1 MIGTT
6 DWIIIAIS
14 LILSLAIGWWAARK
28 TEGNSESYFLAGR
41 NMPWWLLGISMVAT
55 TFAADTPPF
64 VTQIVRESGVA
75 ANWTWWAFMFSGLLT
90 TFMFARRWRRSGVVT
105 DVEFYE
111 LRYGGKSGRFL
122 RGFRALYLGLFFN
135 VIVIAWVSLAAIKI
149 LGIMLGLEPWQ
160 TVLIGAGVTMLYS
173 AAGGLRSVLLVDMF
187 QFILA
192 MSGSVAA
199 TYYIVNMEQIGGLSG
214 LISNPA
220 VQEKMNFMP
229 KTHDGW
235 ITLFIIPFALQ
246 WWSSY
251 YPGSEQGGGGYVA
264 QRVMAAKNE
273 RHAAHASLFF
283 NIAHNAL
290 RPWPWIL
297 IALASLIVFPDV
309 ASIGEAFPN
318 FAKDKL
324 GDDAAYPAMIAQ
336 LPAGLKGLVL
346 ASLIAAYISTLST
359 QVNVGASYLSQDFWH
374 RFIRPNAPE
383 SARVR
388 TGQYA
393 TVVVLTLGS
402 LIALTLNNAGQ
413 IFTITLAIGAGTGLV
428 YLLRWL
434 WWRVNAWSE
443 ISAMIGAGLSSY
455 LFVPKATLSFCDPFG
470 WSEQL
475 GPWSYA
481 AIVVLTT
488 LIWLTVTMLTSPE
501 NEATLQ
507 KFVARTSPPG
517 ENWKRFEMPGHVP
530 DGHSAGR
537 DLFQVFLSSIA
548 IIGTII
554 GTGYFL
560 YQQFLA
566 GFISLIITAVSTFIL
581 IRVSRK

>member
-1 MIGTT
+1 MIGSI
-6 DWIIIAIS
+6 DWIIIALS

-28 TEGNSESYFLAGR
+28 TEGSSESYFLAGR

-75 ANWTWWAFMFSGLLT
+75 ANWIWWAFMFSGLLT

-111 LRYGGKSGRFL
+111 LRYGGKSGKFL
-122 RGFRALYLGLFFN
+122 RAFRALYLGLFFN

-160 TVLIGAGVTMLYS
+160 TVIIGAGVTMLYS

-192 MSGSVAA
+192 MGGAIAA
-199 TYYIVNMEQIGGLSG
+199 AYYIVNMEQIGGMSA
-214 LISNPA
+214 LISHPS
-220 VQEKMNFMP
+220 VQAKMNFLP
-229 KTHDGW
+229 TTPDGW
-235 ITLFIIPFALQ
+235 VTLFIIPFALQ

-264 QRVMAAKNE
+264 QRMMAAKNE
-273 RHAAHASLFF
+273 RHAMHASLFF

-297 IALASLIVFPDV
+297 VALASIIVFPDIE
-309 ASIGEAFPN
+309 SIGAAFPD

-324 GDDAAYPAMIAQ
+324 GDDAAYSAMIAQ
-336 LPAGLKGLVL
+336 LPAGMKGLVL

-374 RFIRPNAPE
+374 RFIKPNAPE
-383 SARVR
+383 RTHAR
-388 TGQYA
+388 TGRYA
-393 TVVVLTLGS
+393 TVIVLVLGS
-402 LIALTLNNAGQ
+402 LVALTLNNAGQ

-443 ISAMIGAGLSSY
+443 ISAMIGAGISSY
-455 LFVPKATLSFCDPFG
+455 FFVPKSTLSFCDPFG
-470 WSEQL
+470 WAEIL

-481 AIVVLTT
+481 AIVALTT
-488 LIWLTVTMLTSPE
+488 VIWFLVTFLTAPE
-501 NEATLQ
+501 TEATLQ

-517 ENWKRFEMPGHVP
+517 KNWQRFELPGHIRDP
-530 DGHSAGR
+530 HSAGR
-537 DLFQVFLSSIA
+537 DLLQVFLASIA
-548 IIGTII
+548 IIATII

-560 YQQFLA
+560 YQDSIPAIFCLT
-566 GFISLIITAVSTFIL
+566 LTVVSTVTL
-581 IRVSRK
+581 IRVIRK